1 MHMYLFPSTIRTLL
15 NRILVVVKLEVL
27 IFNYTGQEI
36 KFRPAVRHTLF
47 GSYFFGIDLNTDLV

>member
-47 GSYFFGIDLNTDLV
+47 GSYFLVYI